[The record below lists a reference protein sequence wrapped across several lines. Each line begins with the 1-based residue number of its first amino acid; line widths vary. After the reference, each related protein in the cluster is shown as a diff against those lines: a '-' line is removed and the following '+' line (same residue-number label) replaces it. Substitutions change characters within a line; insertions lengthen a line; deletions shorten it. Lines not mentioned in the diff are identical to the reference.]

1 MASYRPAKNN
11 RRAKPAF
18 IHARSSTW
26 FSRLIFVLGL
36 ACGLGLLIGFVRF
49 GDHVAALKPPLGPL
63 RADGAAALTGGSDQR
78 LIAGVKLVEN
88 GSVPRLL
95 ISGVN
100 SIATVAELRRV
111 AGGKQATYACCIDLG
126 RRAADTSGNA
136 QEAALWVR
144 QHKIRTLVV
153 ITDAYHMQRSLY
165 EMRRAIPDIVLIPYP
180 VATNHGF
187 DEEWWKHDRPTR
199 TLALEY
205 GKYLVALTRGFVDG
219 DRALALKQISVMQEG
234 PAQSGQAQKEKTP

>member
-1 MASYRPAKNN
+1 MASFRQAKQN
-11 RRAKPAF
+11 RRAQHAS
-18 IHARSSTW
+18 IHAVSSTW
-26 FSRLIFVLGL
+26 LSRLIFVLGL

-100 SIATVAELRRV
+100 TIATVAELRRV
-111 AGGKQATYACCIDLG
+111 AGGKSATYTCCIDLG

-136 QEAALWVR
+136 QEAALWVK
-144 QHKIRTLVV
+144 QHKIRTLIV
-153 ITDAYHMQRSLY
+153 ITDAYHMPRSLY
-165 EMRRAIPDIVLIPYP
+165 EMRRAIPNIVLIPYP
-180 VATNHGF
+180 VATNHAF

-205 GKYLVALTRGFVDG
+205 GKYLVALARGFLDG
-219 DRALALKQISVMQEG
+219 DRALALKQISVIQDDA
-234 PAQSGQAQKEKTP
+234 PQSGLAQKEKVP

>member
-1 MASYRPAKNN
+1 MASFRPAK
-11 RRAKPAF
+11 RKSRAKHG
-18 IHARSSTW
+18 ILHARSSTW
-26 FSRLIFVLGL
+26 LSRLIFVFGL

-49 GDHVAALKPPLGPL
+49 GDHVAALKPPVG
-63 RADGAAALTGGSDQR
+63 RIQADGAAALTGGSDQR

-136 QEAALWVR
+136 QEAALWVKNN
-144 QHKIRTLVV
+144 KIRTLVV
-153 ITDAYHMQRSLY
+153 ITDAYHMPRSLY
-165 EMRRAIPDIVLIPYP
+165 EIRRAIPDIALIAYP
-180 VATNHGF
+180 VQANHAF
-187 DEEWWKHDRPTR
+187 DAEWWKHDRPTR
-199 TLALEY
+199 ALALEY
-205 GKYLVALTRGFVDG
+205 GKYLVAISRGFMDG
-219 DRALALKQISVMQEG
+219 DRALALKQISLIHPSE
-234 PAQSGQAQKEKTP
+234 AQKEKTP

>member
-1 MASYRPAKNN
+1 MASYRPGKSN
-11 RRAKPAF
+11 RRAMHAF
-18 IHARSSTW
+18 MHARSSTW
-26 FSRLIFVLGL
+26 LSRLIFVFGL

-49 GDHVAALKPPLGPL
+49 GDYVAALKPPLGPL

-78 LIAGVKLVEN
+78 LIAGVKLVED

-136 QEAALWVR
+136 QEAALWVK
-144 QHKIRTLVV
+144 QHKIRTLIV
-153 ITDAYHMQRSLY
+153 ITDAYHMPRSLY
-165 EMRRAIPDIVLIPYP
+165 EMRRAIPDIALIAYP
-180 VATNHGF
+180 VQANIGF

-199 TLALEY
+199 ALALEY
-205 GKYLVALTRGFVDG
+205 GKYLVALTRGFMDG
-219 DRALALKQISVMQEG
+219 DRALAFKQISMIQEVAPQNG
-234 PAQSGQAQKEKTP
+234 LAQKEKAP

>member
-1 MASYRPAKNN
+1 MAGYRSGNHN
-11 RRAKPAF
+11 RRAKHAS

-26 FSRLIFVLGL
+26 LSRLIFVLGL

-49 GDHVAALKPPLGPL
+49 GDHVAALKPPLGTL
-63 RADGAAALTGGSDQR
+63 RADGAAALTGGSDKR

-111 AGGKQATYACCIDLG
+111 AGGEKATYTCCIDLG

-136 QEAALWVR
+136 QEAALWVK
-144 QHKIRTLVV
+144 QHKIRTLIV
-153 ITDAYHMQRSLY
+153 ITDAYHMPRSLY

-180 VATNHGF
+180 VATNHAF

-205 GKYLVALTRGFVDG
+205 GKYLVALTRGFIDG
-219 DRALALKQISVMQEG
+219 DRALAFKEISFIQEG
-234 PAQSGQAQKEKTP
+234 PAQNDQAQKEKTL